1 MCESARR
8 SRALGGGGEGR
19 ALFCRVD
26 RMNTFFRAGTTVFGL
41 AFVAIGV
48 ALLVVTAL
56 HGGGA
61 VGFLLGALFIAA
73 GIGRL
78 YLLRRG
84 S

>member
-1 MCESARR
+1 VNAFYRR
-8 SRALGGGGEGR
+8 SVA
-19 ALFCRVD
+19 A
-26 RMNTFFRAGTTVFGL
+26 FGL

-48 ALLVVTAL
+48 ALLVVTSF

-73 GIGRL
+73 GSGRL

-84 S
+84 P

>member
-1 MCESARR
+1 VNTIY
-8 SRALGGGGEGR
+8 
-19 ALFCRVD
+19 RVGV
-26 RMNTFFRAGTTVFGL
+26 TLFGL

-48 ALLVVTAL
+48 ALLVVTSI

-73 GIGRL
+73 GSGRL

>member
-1 MCESARR
+1 
-8 SRALGGGGEGR
+8 
-19 ALFCRVD
+19 V
-26 RMNTFFRAGTTVFGL
+26 TVFGV

-48 ALLVVTAL
+48 ALLVVTSI

-73 GIGRL
+73 GSGRL

>member
-1 MCESARR
+1 
-8 SRALGGGGEGR
+8 
-19 ALFCRVD
+19 V
-26 RMNTFFRAGTTVFGL
+26 NTFYRAGVTVFGL

-48 ALLVVTAL
+48 ALLVITSI

-73 GIGRL
+73 GSGRL

-84 S
+84 P